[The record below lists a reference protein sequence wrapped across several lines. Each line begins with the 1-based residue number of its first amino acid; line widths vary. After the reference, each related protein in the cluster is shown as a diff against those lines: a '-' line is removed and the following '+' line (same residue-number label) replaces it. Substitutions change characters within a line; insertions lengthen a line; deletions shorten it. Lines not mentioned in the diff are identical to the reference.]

1 MRWTS
6 LKKSLINGS
15 DDAVV
20 MSRRDMLAG
29 IGVAGLFLVAGSTL
43 LASSPAAARVD
54 TPVIEPETAPDDVA
68 ETKVAERS
76 TTDNSGVDLDGA
88 KVTELSS
95 QWRRRYYG
103 YGYGPRRRYWRR
115 RRRRYW
121 RRRYYWGRPYYWRR
135 RYYW

>member
-6 LKKSLINGS
+6 VKKSLINGS
-15 DDAVV
+15 DDGVV

-29 IGVAGLFLVAGSTL
+29 IGVAGLFLVAGSTP
-43 LASSPAAARVD
+43 LASSPAEAPVD
-54 TPVIEPETAPDDVA
+54 TRVMEPETAPDDVA
-68 ETKVAERS
+68 ETKDEYSIA
-76 TTDNSGVDLDGA
+76 DNGGVDGA
-88 KVTELSS
+88 QVTELSS

-121 RRRYYWGRPYYWRR
+121 RRRYYW
-135 RYYW
+135 